1 MSNKPVG
8 AESPAKVEVLK
19 VWYSVF
25 CTLVD
30 AYQAEEY
37 TTNDFCEKMV
47 TLRSELAGRIPE
59 VEEEMRR
66 HKQ

>member
-1 MSNKPVG
+1 MSED
-8 AESPAKVEVLK
+8 AESRHREKVEVLK

-37 TTNDFCEKMV
+37 TTNDFCGKMV
-47 TLRSELAGRIPE
+47 TLRGELAARIPE
-59 VEEEMRR
+59 VEAEMARY
-66 HKQ
+66 KQ

>member
-1 MSNKPVG
+1 MN
-8 AESPAKVEVLK
+8 ERDEKVEVLK

-30 AYQAEEY
+30 AYQSEEY
-37 TTNDFCEKMV
+37 TTNDFCHKMV
-47 TLRSELAGRIPE
+47 TLRSELASRIPE
-59 VEEEMRR
+59 VEAEMKR